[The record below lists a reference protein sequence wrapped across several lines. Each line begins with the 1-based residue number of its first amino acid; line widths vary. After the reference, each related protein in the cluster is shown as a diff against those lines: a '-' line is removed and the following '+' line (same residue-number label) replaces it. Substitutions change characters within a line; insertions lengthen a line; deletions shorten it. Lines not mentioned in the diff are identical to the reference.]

1 MVKYS
6 LSPLYAKLSLRPA
19 EWALVASLLVFLSS
33 LLLVAK
39 INSSRA
45 AAAIDAGEFVQEEIL
60 VTIDGA
66 VKKPGAYAVW
76 SGATL
81 EQVLRKAKPTAEA
94 DLRTL
99 PLKEILNGPKHIV
112 VEPLKEITVF
122 VTGAIAEPAE
132 ISLPPRSRICDL
144 KNKVI
149 FTPETEKTFFRRRKL
164 LRNGDKI
171 VVPKKTVE

>member
-1 MVKYS
+1 MVKYF
-6 LSPLYAKLSLRPA
+6 LSPLCAKLSLRPA

-33 LLLVAK
+33 LVLVAK

-45 AAAIDAGEFVQEEIL
+45 AAAIDAVEFAQEEIL
-60 VTIDGA
+60 ITIDGA
-66 VKKPGAYAVW
+66 VKKPGKYTVR

-81 EQVLRKAKPTAEA
+81 EQVLRRAKPTAEA
-94 DLRTL
+94 DLRML
-99 PLKEILNGPKHIV
+99 PLKEILDSPKHIT

-122 VTGAIAEPAE
+122 VVGAIAEPVE

-149 FTPETEKTFFRRRKL
+149 FTSETEKAFFRRRKL
-164 LRNGDKI
+164 LKNGDKI